1 MKFPILKVKDIM
13 TGAVHIV
20 GTNSHD
26 HLYVRRGKLEYMN
39 IQSLASTE
47 NGGFDFV
54 GIQEEKKGYSITNCP
69 EIDFLDLEE
78 VIDLAMDHKTKAVKR
93 KIAAYHIMSRK
104 LSKELQECKEET
116 GIKWDSS
123 GELF

>member
-39 IQSLASTE
+39 LQSLASTE
-47 NGGFDFV
+47 N

-78 VIDLAMDHKTKAVKR
+78 VIDLTMDHKTKAVKR
-93 KIAAYHIMSRK
+93 KIAAYHVMSRK

>member
-54 GIQEEKKGYSITNCP
+54 GIQEERKDTALQTARRLISLTWKK
-69 EIDFLDLEE
+69 
-78 VIDLAMDHKTKAVKR
+78 
-93 KIAAYHIMSRK
+93 
-104 LSKELQECKEET
+104 
-116 GIKWDSS
+116 
-123 GELF
+123 